1 MPSHETTLGPAALRF
16 AEEADVDRFV
26 AMLEKFERGEIG
38 PDEWRGFRLLH
49 GTYGQR
55 QDGDFSMLRIKIP
68 QGVMS
73 AEQARVL
80 GEVSERWSR
89 GFGHFTTRQ
98 NLQLH
103 FVRLADAEPAM
114 RRLAEVGLTTRE
126 ACGNSVR
133 NITCAPSAG
142 VAADE
147 VFDPTPYSRA
157 LTRYLLRHPLSS
169 SLPRKFK
176 IAFAG
181 GPSEHAFALVNDIGF
196 WPVLDDAGRRCF
208 RITIA
213 GGTATLCRS
222 GLVLEERLPAGEIF
236 AVAEAIL
243 RVFHARGDRV
253 HRARNR
259 MKFLVKQLGWDTF
272 EKLVQASLAE
282 VRKEGVPPLRLRS
295 PGSARRD
302 QGCRLRARARRSP
315 RWKRCA
321 RSYAVRAGMSHA
333 RLRRR
338 RCG

>member
-26 AMLEKFERGEIG
+26 AMLDKFERGEIG
-38 PDEWRGFRLLH
+38 PDEWRTFRLLH

-55 QDGDFSMLRIKIP
+55 QEGDFSMLRIKIP
-68 QGVMS
+68 QGVVS

-80 GEVSERWSR
+80 GEVAERWSR

-103 FVRLADAEPAM
+103 FVHLADAEPAM

-157 LTRYLLRHPLSS
+157 LTRYLLRHSLSS

-196 WPVLDDAGRRCF
+196 GRCSTTAGV
-208 RITIA
+208 A
-213 GGTATLCRS
+213 AS
-222 GLVLEERLPAGEIF
+222 ASPLPAARPPCAA
-236 AVAEAIL
+236 AVRCSKSAC
-243 RVFHARGDRV
+243 
-253 HRARNR
+253 
-259 MKFLVKQLGWDTF
+259 
-272 EKLVQASLAE
+272 
-282 VRKEGVPPLRLRS
+282 PP
-295 PGSARRD
+295 
-302 QGCRLRARARRSP
+302 
-315 RWKRCA
+315 A
-321 RSYAVRAGMSHA
+321 RSSPWRKRSCASSTRAVTECIA
-333 RLRRR
+333 REIA
-338 RCG
+338 